1 MKKQLFDL
9 TIEEF
14 TRVLLEYPEEIHLP
28 VKTYDEE
35 GKKIKDDEITG
46 TYEEISNHLDE
57 FSLNDPYRKA
67 IERELSIEFDYNMR
81 INDLDI
87 YNYLNHITY
96 QFQQERIK
104 IVLNE
109 MDCIYMMDYCENID
123 AEVVEKYEDLDLE
136 IPTKEITIPKL
147 GNREEMET
155 RTVTNLAAMREY
167 VYPCREFAYSKAIS
181 LLRRKISSQQIKKN
195 HQFKSD
201 IYLSD
206 KKGCRVNFIRIIN
219 CLSVLGFFKDENG
232 GDIAKQKVMET
243 FGALLNKDFS
253 TFSNDLSSTK
263 SASNKDGNSLTKIF
277 HEMLSKQ
284 KEINGIDQ

>member
-181 LLRRKISSQQIKKN
+181 LLRRKISSQQAKKQGKYTISKR
-195 HQFKSD
+195 HKTDFVKLVSAMYD
-201 IYLSD
+201 CHL
-206 KKGCRVNFIRIIN
+206 F
-219 CLSVLGFFKDENG
+219 
-232 GDIAKQKVMET
+232 ET
-243 FGALLNKDFS
+243 TDGK
-253 TFSNDLSSTK
+253 T
-263 SASNKDGNSLTKIF
+263 ASNKEDLLNSLGEFFSENLTASSTLLNEAKKKNNYLDIFDKIR
-277 HEMLSKQ
+277 EKGEKYYKKGL
-284 KEINGIDQ
+284 